1 MLFSDCTKLF
11 WLREIKGKGKKRED
25 KEGKEKGEDGKMG
38 KMINIWGWG
47 EWESVSPS
55 SMEFWWW
62 LNLRATL
69 FALLIIL
76 IFHISKKVYFKFLSS
91 SSSSSS
97 SSSTLN
103 LSSPSSPISPSDF
116 QSRIPEIVSDSD
128 LKFLIDNLDE
138 KLNEDEKWQ
147 NVIHKENNFLSYK
160 AKCCRPKDRP
170 LKYLS
175 TTVFES
181 CSPELLRDFYMDNDY
196 RKQWDK
202 TLLDHMQLQMDV
214 TNGIEIGRTIKKFPL
229 LKPREYILA
238 WRLWEGKDRTFYCFI
253 KECEHPSA
261 PRQKKYVRVEY
272 FSSGWQIRKVPGRD
286 ASEIRMFHQEDAGL
300 NVEMAKL
307 AFAKGIWSYVCK
319 MDNALRKYSVIHHP
333 LTGSVVSAAT
343 LIQKVP
349 PALDTTS
356 GISSPVG
363 SASMA
368 ICEPVNSETREKKL
382 SGRPSKK
389 LVAKGLLLLGG
400 VICLS
405 RGHSALGA
413 KVAMAYIL
421 TKLRKRGDSSSRSQQ
436 N

>member
-1 MLFSDCTKLF
+1 MK
-11 WLREIKGKGKKRED
+11 
-25 KEGKEKGEDGKMG
+25 
-38 KMINIWGWG
+38 IWGWV
-47 EWESVSPS
+47 ELENEKMKSIS
-55 SMEFWWW
+55 SMGFWWW

-69 FALLIIL
+69 VALLVIP
-76 IFHISKKVYFKFLSS
+76 IFHLSKKFYFKFLRTTSS
-91 SSSSSS
+91 SASASASAPSK
-97 SSSTLN
+97 SSTFHLH
-103 LSSPSSPISPSDF
+103 SPSSPISPPPDS
-116 QSRIPEIVSDSD
+116 QARNPEIVSDSD

-138 KLNEDEKWQ
+138 KLNDDDKWA
-147 NVIHKENNFLSYK
+147 NVIYKQNNFLSYR
-160 AKCCRPKDRP
+160 AKCCKSKDRP

-202 TLLDHMQLQMDV
+202 TLFDHIQLQMDR

-229 LKPREYILA
+229 LTPREYVLA

-261 PRQKKYVRVEY
+261 PRQKKYVRVRY
-272 FSSGWQIRKVPGRD
+272 FRSGWQIRKVPGRD

-319 MDNALRKYSVIHHP
+319 MDNALRKYSVISHP
-333 LTGSVVSAAT
+333 LTSPAVSAAT

-349 PALDTTS
+349 PELDTTS
-356 GISSPVG
+356 GVT
-363 SASMA
+363 SAAASTSMA
-368 ICEPVNSETREKKL
+368 SCEPVNGESREKKL
-382 SGRPSKK
+382 SRRPSKK
-389 LVAKGLLLLGG
+389 LVAKSLLVLGG

-421 TKLRKRGDSSSRSQQ
+421 TKLRKRGDSSSQSTQS
-436 N
+436 